1 MTRLASRFGAANSMM
16 VELFMIHYVILTGY
30 LRKGKCMKRSIQL
43 PLIVLTSLLVIPLSY
58 ATPHK
63 DLRQAHLSRC
73 AKPVFYAQTANH
85 KKEVEIC
92 IVSPS
97 VSYSFGKVGVAKKEM
112 DIFVPANRTS
122 FASQS
127 NRVYSISE
135 FTIRN
140 GDTTYLVSDGS
151 NEEGQPFSTL
161 DVYKGSVETGKHLVE
176 IKLDPKTVVNNIGYQ
191 LADEGIPESD
201 SL

>member
-1 MTRLASRFGAANSMM
+1 MM
-16 VELFMIHYVILTGY
+16 VELFMIHYVILAGY

-97 VSYSFGKVGVAKKEM
+97 VSYSFGKVGVEKKRWISLYLQTELHLLVKV
-112 DIFVPANRTS
+112 IGFI
-122 FASQS
+122 ASVS
-127 NRVYSISE
+127 LLYVMVILPILSVMAVMKKVSLLAPSMSI
-135 FTIRN
+135 
-140 GDTTYLVSDGS
+140 
-151 NEEGQPFSTL
+151 
-161 DVYKGSVETGKHLVE
+161 K
-176 IKLDPKTVVNNIGYQ
+176 DP
-191 LADEGIPESD
+191 
-201 SL
+201 

>member
-1 MTRLASRFGAANSMM
+1 
-16 VELFMIHYVILTGY
+16 
-30 LRKGKCMKRSIQL
+30 
-43 PLIVLTSLLVIPLSY
+43 
-58 ATPHK
+58 
-63 DLRQAHLSRC
+63 
-73 AKPVFYAQTANH
+73 
-85 KKEVEIC
+85 
-92 IVSPS
+92 
-97 VSYSFGKVGVAKKEM
+97 M

-140 GDTTYLVSDGS
+140 GDTIYLVSDGS

-161 DVYKGSVETGKHLVE
+161 NVYKGSVETGKHLVE